1 MIFLQL
7 YCIFEL
13 YLFTK
18 NFGYQI
24 KGSDKSIMNIFHK
37 PIGNFYIDTKTYSKG
52 FEMPRYH
59 YHSCYEICIIISGKR
74 TLFIND
80 SISHG
85 ETGSVFLIPPQ
96 AFHRAKGTQCQRI
109 VINFSDKFLNS
120 FLTLKTTKRL
130 TECFKKEHILLN
142 QTNFERIVNLCE
154 QIMSSE
160 KTEDDIIPVL
170 AQILVLLNKNSN
182 NTLED
187 NEDKKTLITEILKY
201 INENYTNINNLDE
214 LAKRFFIS
222 KEYLCKT
229 FKKNVDMTIFSYI
242 TSLRLGLACQLLSS
256 TTKTLTKVSYECGFN
271 SSSYFSKVF
280 SKMMQMTPTEY
291 RNKFSEKM
299 IE

>member
-1 MIFLQL
+1 MLRLVTKTVCCRMEGSEHFL
-7 YCIFEL
+7 
-13 YLFTK
+13 
-18 NFGYQI
+18 
-24 KGSDKSIMNIFHK
+24 MNIFHK

-52 FEMPRYH
+52 FEMPRFH
-59 YHSCYEICIIISGKR
+59 YHSCYEICIIVSGKR
-74 TLFIND
+74 TIFIND
-80 SISHG
+80 SITQG
-85 ETGSVFLIPPQ
+85 EEGSVFLIPPQ

-120 FLTLKTTKRL
+120 FLNSETSKRL
-130 TECFKKEHILLN
+130 TECFKLEHIRLN
-142 QTNFERIVNLCE
+142 SANFERIINLSE

-160 KTEDDIIPVL
+160 KTDDDIMPLL
-170 AQILVLLNKNSN
+170 AQILILLNKIPNDEFEKIN
-182 NTLED
+182 D
-187 NEDKKTLITEILKY
+187 NQKTLILEILKY
-201 INENYTNINNLDE
+201 INENYTTINNLDE
-214 LAKRFFIS
+214 LAKHFFIS